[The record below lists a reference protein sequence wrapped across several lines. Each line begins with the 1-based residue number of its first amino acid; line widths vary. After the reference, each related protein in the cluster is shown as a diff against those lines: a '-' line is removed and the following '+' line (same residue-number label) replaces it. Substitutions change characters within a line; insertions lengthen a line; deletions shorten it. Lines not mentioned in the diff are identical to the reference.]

1 MVNTR
6 NFLFWGGVALI
17 VIAGAIF
24 FRSSSTQT
32 PSSMESEF
40 PGYQTGSLEVRNVR
54 LNIVFAKTDL
64 ERMQGL
70 GDRPTLS
77 EDTGM
82 FFVFPVS
89 DTYGFWMRHM
99 QFPIDMIWIVE
110 NFRIVHIEKSVT
122 PDSFPETFT
131 PDAPARFVLETSAG
145 FAKKNGILI
154 GDIAHVSDF

>member
-17 VIAGAIF
+17 VIAGA
-24 FRSSSTQT
+24 
-32 PSSMESEF
+32 
-40 PGYQTGSLEVRNVR
+40 
-54 LNIVFAKTDL
+54 
-64 ERMQGL
+64 
-70 GDRPTLS
+70 
-77 EDTGM
+77 M

-99 QFPIDMIWIVE
+99 QFPIDMIWIDE